1 MRANDVASN
10 PLSVKPNP
18 TICHHTI
25 IIGSLNFMK
34 KPSNEEALSLPLQI
48 LEHFSYFAIFGLF
61 RSRSMACMW
70 HVSRDP
76 TTLNTVLVQVKFKS

>member
-48 LEHFSYFAIFGLF
+48 LEHFSYFAILWSVVYG
-61 RSRSMACMW
+61 
-70 HVSRDP
+70 
-76 TTLNTVLVQVKFKS
+76 